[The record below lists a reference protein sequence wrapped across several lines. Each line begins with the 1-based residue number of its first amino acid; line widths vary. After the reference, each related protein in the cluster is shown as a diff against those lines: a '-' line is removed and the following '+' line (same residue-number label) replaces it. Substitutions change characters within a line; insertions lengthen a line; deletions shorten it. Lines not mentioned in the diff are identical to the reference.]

1 MAIRTEKYTDHIIF
15 NMMTAAGMSP
25 EPEST
30 QIVEVQEA
38 LKTASKRRTGEIGK
52 PEFIAQVGQYLIIV
66 EDKKDSEYQ
75 ARYMTDKKDTLLM
88 DIPSIVDYA
97 ENGAL
102 HYAQHII
109 HKTNFKK
116 AFAFGCS
123 GTDKENIKIRPI
135 YVSEKGY
142 KILPFVRDF
151 TDFSDSQIGIY
162 FQTKVLENKSEAE
175 LEFEQVMSSAEQLH
189 EDLRNYASLSENDK
203 PVIVSGLLL
212 ALRNPYFRTDKLSL
226 TGEERKKAKETRTD
240 GEIVYDAIVQHMN
253 DMHVEPEKKKE
264 QVLNQFHFI
273 KLRPQLSAI
282 HPALGK
288 SPLKYFA
295 EYIYSKVLT
304 PICNNTPDD
313 VLGEFY
319 KEFLRYSGGDGKGL
333 GIVLT
338 PSHITQLMVDLL
350 NLKHTDKVLDP
361 CSGTGGFLVAAM
373 FKMLDDAKRLET
385 AKDQEDAK
393 ERIKKTLL
401 HGVEMDERMFSI
413 ATTNMILRGD
423 GKANLECADFL
434 SIPASELRKRNFTVG
449 LMNPPYS
456 QAKNKLTAHLS
467 ELHFIKHLLDSLA
480 DGARCAVIVPQSTM
494 VGKTKT
500 DVSIKNYILE
510 HHTLEGVI
518 TLNTQTFYP
527 VGTNPIIAIFTA
539 HEPHEPRKKCKF
551 FDFKD
556 DGFEV
561 QKHWG
566 LIDNGTFAQKRERL
580 INAWRGLEDNVSSSF
595 MVESRVTAND
605 EWLHSFFYFNDE
617 IPNDKDF
624 EDTMADY
631 LSFEF
636 KMIVNGKGYLFGYEE
651 NK

>member
-1 MAIRTEKYTDHIIF
+1 MIRAAEKMTDHIIF
-15 NMMTAAGMSP
+15 GMMTSAGLNP

-30 QIVEVQEA
+30 QIVEVQNA
-38 LKTASKRRTGEIGK
+38 LKTASKRRTGEVGK
-52 PEFIAQVGQYLIIV
+52 PEFIACVGQYLIIV
-66 EDKKDSEYQ
+66 EDKADSKFQ
-75 ARYMTDKKDTLLM
+75 ANYMTDKTDTLLM

-109 HKTNFKK
+109 NKTSFKK

-123 GTDKENIKIRPI
+123 GTDRESLKIRPI

-142 KILPFVRDF
+142 KILPLVRDF
-151 TDFSDSQIGIY
+151 SDFSDTQIGTY
-162 FQTKVLENKSEAE
+162 YKTRVLENKSETE
-175 LEFEQVMSSAEQLH
+175 LEFEQVMNSAEQLH

-212 ALRNPYFRTDKLSL
+212 ALRNPKFRTDRLSL
-226 TGEERKKAKETRTD
+226 PEEERRKTGETRTD
-240 GEIVYDAIVQHMN
+240 GEIVYDAILQHMDDVN
-253 DMHVEPEKKKE
+253 VKPEKKKE
-264 QVLNQFHFI
+264 QVLQQFHFI
-273 KLRPQLSAI
+273 RLRPQLSAI

-295 EYIYSKVLT
+295 EYIHSKVLA
-304 PICNNTPDD
+304 PICNNSPDD

-350 NLKHTDKVLDP
+350 RVKHTDKVLDP

-373 FKMLDDAKRLET
+373 NRMFDEAEKLPTVRQRDL
-385 AKDQEDAK
+385 AK
-393 ERIKKTLL
+393 EKIKKQLL
-401 HGVEMDERMFSI
+401 HGIEMDERMFSI

-423 GKANLECADFL
+423 GKSNLECADFL
-434 SIPASELRKRNFTVG
+434 TTPEEELRKQKFTVG

-467 ELHFIKHLLDSLA
+467 ELSFIRHLLDSLD

-494 VGKTKT
+494 VGKTKV
-500 DVSIKNYILE
+500 DVNIKRYLLE

-527 VGTNPIIAIFTA
+527 VGTNPVIAIFTA
-539 HEPHEPRKKCKF
+539 HEPHEPMKKCKF
-551 FDFKD
+551 IDFKN
-556 DGFEV
+556 DGYEV

-566 LIDNGTFAQKRERL
+566 LMDTGSFDEKRRYL
-580 INAWRGLEDNVSSSF
+580 INTWRNYEDNVSAAF
-595 MVESRVTAND
+595 MVESRVKAED
-605 EWLHSFFYFNDE
+605 EWLHSFYYFNDE
-617 IPNDKDF
+617 IPSDDVF
-624 EDTMADY
+624 EKTMADY
-631 LSFEF
+631 LTFEF
-636 KMIVNGKGYLFGYEE
+636 KMIANGRGYLFGYEE
-651 NK
+651 E

>member
-1 MAIRTEKYTDHIIF
+1 MRTEKMTDHIIYGL
-15 NMMTAAGMSP
+15 MMAAGMNP

-30 QIVEVQEA
+30 KITEVQEA
-38 LKTASKRRTGEIGK
+38 LRSASKRRTGEVGK

-66 EDKKDSEYQ
+66 EDKKDSRFQ
-75 ARYMTDKKDTLLM
+75 ACYMTDKKDTLLM
-88 DIPSIVDYA
+88 DVPSIVDYA

-123 GTDKENIKIRPI
+123 GTDADNLKIRPI

-142 KILPFVRDF
+142 KILPMVRDF
-151 TDFSDSQIGIY
+151 SDFSESQIGIY
-162 FQTKVLENKSEAE
+162 FNTRVLENKSEKE
-175 LEFEQVMSSAEQLH
+175 LEFEQVMNSAEILH

-226 TGEERKKAKETRTD
+226 SKEEKKSIGENRTD
-240 GEIVYDAIVQHMN
+240 GEIVYDAIVQHME
-253 DMHVEPEKKKE
+253 DMHVEPQKKKE

-350 NLKHTDKVLDP
+350 DLKYTDKVLDP
-361 CSGTGGFLVAAM
+361 CSGTGGFLVASMFAM
-373 FKMLDDAKRLET
+373 LEDTKRLPTIRDKEI
-385 AKDQEDAK
+385 AKK
-393 ERIKKTLL
+393 TIKKQLL
-401 HGVEMDERMFSI
+401 HGIEMDERMFSI

-434 SIPASELRKRNFTVG
+434 STPIEELRKKHFTIG

-467 ELHFIKHLLDSLA
+467 ELNFIKHLLDSLD

-494 VGKTKT
+494 VGKTKM
-500 DVSIKNYILE
+500 DLNIKSDILE
-510 HHTLEGVI
+510 RHTLEGVI
-518 TLNTQTFYP
+518 TLNAQTFYP
-527 VGTNPIIAIFTA
+527 VGTNPVIAIFTA
-539 HEPHEPRKKCKF
+539 HVPHSENHYSKF
-551 FDFKD
+551 FDFRD
-556 DGFEV
+556 DGYEISP
-561 QKHWG
+561 HIG
-566 LIDNGTFAQKRERL
+566 LLDNGTHEQKRQKL
-580 INAWRGLEDNVSSSF
+580 LNCWLHNAPAKSSF
-595 MVESRVTAND
+595 MVTAKVEASD
-605 EWLHSFFYFNDE
+605 EWLHSFYYFNDE
-617 IPNDKDF
+617 IPSEEDF
-624 EDTMADY
+624 EHSMADY
-631 LSFEF
+631 LTFEF
-636 KMIVNGKGYLFGYEE
+636 KMIASGKGYLFGYEE
-651 NK
+651 D

>member
-1 MAIRTEKYTDHIIF
+1 MRIAEKITDHIIF
-15 NMMTAAGMSP
+15 GMMTSAGLNP

-30 QIVEVQEA
+30 QIVEVQNA
-38 LKTASKRRTGEIGK
+38 LRTASKRRTGEVGK

-66 EDKKDSEYQ
+66 EDKADTRFQ
-75 ARYMTDKKDTLLM
+75 ANYMTDKTDTLLM

-109 HKTNFKK
+109 NKTSFKK

-123 GTDKENIKIRPI
+123 GTDRESLKIRPI

-142 KILPFVRDF
+142 KILPLVRDF
-151 TDFSDSQIGIY
+151 SDFSDTQISTY
-162 FQTKVLENKSEAE
+162 YKTKVLENKSEAE
-175 LEFEQVMSSAEQLH
+175 LEFEQVMNNAEQLH

-212 ALRNPYFRTDKLSL
+212 ALRNPKFRTDRLSL
-226 TGEERKKAKETRTD
+226 PEEERRETGETRTD
-240 GEIVYDAIVQHMN
+240 GEIVYDAIQQHMDDVN
-253 DMHVEPEKKKE
+253 VTPERKRE
-264 QVLNQFHFI
+264 QVLQQFHFI

-295 EYIYSKVLT
+295 EYIHSKVLA
-304 PICNNTPDD
+304 PICNNSPDD
-313 VLGEFY
+313 VVGDFY

-350 NLKHTDKVLDP
+350 RVKHTDKVLDP
-361 CSGTGGFLVAAM
+361 CSGTGGFLIAAM
-373 FKMLDDAKRLET
+373 NRMFDEAAKLPTVRQR
-385 AKDQEDAK
+385 DIAK
-393 ERIKKTLL
+393 EKIKKQLL
-401 HGVEMDERMFSI
+401 HGIEMDVRMFSI

-423 GKANLECADFL
+423 GKSNLECADFL
-434 SIPASELRKRNFTVG
+434 TTPKEELRSQKFTVG

-467 ELHFIKHLLDSLA
+467 ELSFIRHLLDSLD

-494 VGKTKT
+494 VGKTKV
-500 DVSIKNYILE
+500 DVNIKRYLLE

-527 VGTNPIIAIFTA
+527 VGTNPVIAIFTA
-539 HEPHEPRKKCKF
+539 HEPHEPLKKCKF
-551 FDFKD
+551 IDFKN
-556 DGFEV
+556 DGYEV

-566 LIDNGTFAQKRERL
+566 LMDSGSFDEKRRYL
-580 INAWRGLEDNVSSSF
+580 INTWRNYEDNVSAAF
-595 MVESRVTAND
+595 MVESRVKAED
-605 EWLHSFFYFNDE
+605 EWLHSFYYFNDE
-617 IPNDKDF
+617 IPSDDVF
-624 EDTMADY
+624 EKTMADY
-631 LSFEF
+631 LTFEF
-636 KMIVNGKGYLFGYEE
+636 KMIANGRGYLFGYEE
-651 NK
+651 D

>member
-1 MAIRTEKYTDHIIF
+1 MRTEKYTDHIIF
-15 NMMTAAGMSP
+15 NMMTDAGMKP

-30 QIVEVQEA
+30 QIREVQEA
-38 LKTASKRRTGEIGK
+38 LRTASKHRTGEVGK

-66 EDKKDSEYQ
+66 EDKKDSKYQ
-75 ARYMTDKKDTLLM
+75 GCYMTDKKDTLLM

-151 TDFSDSQIGIY
+151 SEFSDAQIGLY

-189 EDLRNYASLSENDK
+189 EDLRNYASLSENEK

-226 TGEERKKAKETRTD
+226 SIEEKKQIGEKRND
-240 GEIVYDAIVQHMN
+240 GEIVYDAIVQHME

-350 NLKHTDKVLDP
+350 KLKHTDKVLDP
-361 CSGTGGFLVAAM
+361 CSGTGGFLVASM
-373 FKMLDDAKRLET
+373 FRML
-385 AKDQEDAK
+385 EDAK
-393 ERIKKTLL
+393 KLATVKEQEEAKIKIKKTLL
-401 HGVEMDERMFSI
+401 HGIEMDERMFSI

-434 SIPASELRKRNFTVG
+434 NIPTEELRKRNFTVG

-467 ELHFIKHLLDSLA
+467 ELNFIKHLLDSLA

-494 VGKTKT
+494 VGKTKI
-500 DVSIKNYILE
+500 DANIKSYILE

-527 VGTNPIIAIFTA
+527 VGTNPVIAIFTA
-539 HEPHEPRKKCKF
+539 HEPHEPMKKCKF
-551 FDFKD
+551 IDFKV
-556 DGFEV
+556 DGYEV

-566 LIDNGTFAQKRERL
+566 LVDNGTFADKRKRL
-580 INAWRGLEDNVSSSF
+580 LDIWRDYVDNASTSEIVK
-595 MVESRVTAND
+595 SRVNADD
-605 EWLHSFFYFNDE
+605 EWLHSFYYFNDE
-617 IPNDKDF
+617 IPTDKDF
-624 EDTMADY
+624 EKTMADY

-636 KMIVNGKGYLFGYEE
+636 KMVVNGKGYLFGYEE
-651 NK
+651 E